1 MALNLQNLKNKI
13 TSAKDIF
20 ANALF
25 GVPAEVEQAEGNVQY
40 QYPTQRQA
48 DFMQGL
54 PSNKDLLGKI
64 QASPYNQGYTDE
76 EIINRVAQGQNF
88 GLGELANEQKEW
100 GIKLPRANN
109 ELDEEAVRGN
119 YLNIYQ
125 PKLQTG
131 TATTP
136 RQGGFFN
143 DLAKGYEENLTQK
156 FDFQNLAPDKN
167 KSFATRLGEGAGSL
181 VSFYNKP
188 IARGLLGAAAALAL
202 GGGAGG
208 ALAMGLG
215 TTVARQRNMTR
226 DEAYRQGLINMGV
239 KEAQVNAIPGIVSND
254 IFSNIARA
262 KQLQDYAQ
270 YRQDMIEAQKE
281 QNKIM
286 QENKMAELSQKVAQ
300 NQLENYYKGQQIA
313 QGWEKIKNDK
323 EGVGKPNF
331 NQITTMRK
339 EFSSIPAIKNA
350 NEIKRQ
356 FDNVTNTYNAYK
368 QGKLR
373 ANAAD
378 QAMVTTLNKILDP
391 TSVVRESEF
400 ARTAAGQSI
409 FARMQGYFDKISKG
423 GGGLTNAER
432 EDLYNAMQEMYN
444 ANQAEAREYINAY
457 SDLANR
463 YNINPADIMP
473 RQYSS
478 SETSTNNKTTQNS
491 GQMVKMKSPDGK
503 IYNVPIEKV
512 ETMKAKGGVVING

>member
-1 MALNLQNLKNKI
+1 MALNLQN
-13 TSAKDIF
+13 AKEKFI
-20 ANALF
+20 NALF
-25 GVPAEVEQAEGNVQY
+25 GVPAQTEGVTPNVSYGEKVDEYLNGLGSQPY
-40 QYPTQRQA
+40 
-48 DFMQGL
+48 MQGL
-54 PSNKDLLGKI
+54 LNQPKETGLTLDQYKQGVANGLNYGVPEIAQAQKELGINIPKT
-64 QASPYNQGYTDE
+64 GE
-76 EIINRVAQGQNF
+76 EID
-88 GLGELANEQKEW
+88 LANVGQF
-100 GIKLPRANN
+100 N
-109 ELDEEAVRGN
+109 
-119 YLNIYQ
+119 Q
-125 PKLQTG
+125 PTGLSVG

-143 DLAKGYEENLTQK
+143 DLAKGYQENATQG
-156 FDFQNLAPDKN
+156 FNVQNLAPDQN
-167 KSFATRLGEGAGSL
+167 KGLATRIGE
-181 VSFYNKP
+181 
-188 IARGLLGAAAALAL
+188 
-202 GGGAGG
+202 
-208 ALAMGLG
+208 GLG
-215 TTVARQRNMTR
+215 TLTRFANSPLGRGLIAYGATRALGYDDPVEQGLIAGVTRQGNVTR
-226 DEAYRQGLINMGV
+226 DKAYRQGLINMGV
-239 KEAQVNAIPGIVSND
+239 KEAQVNAIPGIVSDD

-262 KQLQDYAQ
+262 RQLQDYAQ
-270 YRQDMIEAQKE
+270 YRQDMLKAQKE

-300 NQLENYYKGQQIA
+300 NKLENYYKGQQIA

-457 SDLANR
+457 TDLANR
-463 YNINPADIMP
+463 YSINPADIMP

-478 SETSTNNKTTQNS
+478 SETSTNNKTNQNS